1 MLDAIIGPNPL
12 AGIGQQGM
20 KYSRMLGCPYV
31 VLEKFMDIPEGS
43 NVMIYALPILMW
55 FERIPAIKHRFN
67 KVVLM
72 TICETETVH
81 EDYGKLFSHFP
92 VVATP
97 SKFCQGI
104 FQRQFPETQF
114 HVVNAY
120 VDDPGVSV
128 LSYRPKDWS
137 QRKYTFYHVGNVADQ
152 RKNANGIIRA
162 FVELFGDKTDQV
174 RLLIKATCNQ
184 PVNVDAPGV
193 EVINGLLSQEDLD
206 KVHDQG
212 DCYVTFSHSEGIGLG
227 AVEAALRAK
236 PVIMPEYGGGSEY
249 VNTPYSI
256 RCGRTQLARDDFL
269 FKAGMEW
276 GNPDFNMLKQFMQRA
291 FETRDCRAGHPLT
304 QYAVSKEKVSRQL
317 KAVCDLV

>member
-1 MLDAIIGPNPL
+1 MLDAIIGPTHY

-43 NVMIYALPILMW
+43 NVMIYALPIQMW
-55 FERIPAIKHRFN
+55 FERIPVIKHRFN

-81 EDYGKLFSHFP
+81 EDYGKLFDHFP
-92 VVATP
+92 IVATP
-97 SKFCQGI
+97 SKFCQSI
-104 FQRQFPETQF
+104 FQRQFSQSTF

-128 LSYRPKDWS
+128 LSYKPKDWS
-137 QRKYTFYHVGNVADQ
+137 KTKYTFYHVGNIADP
-152 RKNANGIIRA
+152 RKNVNSIIRA
-162 FVELFGDKTDQV
+162 FVELFKDKTDHV
-174 RLLIKATCNQ
+174 RLVLKATCNQ
-184 PVNVDAPGV
+184 TVTVNVPGV
-193 EVINGLLSQEDLD
+193 EVINGLLSQEELD
-206 KVHDQG
+206 EVHDQG

-236 PVIMPEYGGGSEY
+236 PVIMPEYGGGPEY
-249 VNTPYSI
+249 INTPYSI
-256 RCGRTQLARDDFL
+256 RCGMTRLSRDDFL

-276 GNPDFNMLKQFMQRA
+276 GDPDFNMLKQYMQRA
-291 FETRDCRAGHPLT
+291 FETRDSRAGHPMT
-304 QYAVSKEKVSRQL
+304 QYVVSKEKVCRQL

>member
-81 EDYGKLFSHFP
+81 EDYGKLFDLFEH
-92 VVATP
+92 VATP
-97 SKFCQGI
+97 SKFCQRI
-104 FQRQFPETQF
+104 FERRFSQSKF

-120 VDDPGVSV
+120 VDDPNVSV

-137 QRKYTFYHVGNVADQ
+137 NNKYTFYHVGNVADQ
-152 RKNANGIIRA
+152 RKNINGVIRA
-162 FVELFGDKTDQV
+162 FVELFGSNTDNV

-184 PVNVDAPGV
+184 TVSVDIPGV
-193 EVINGLLSQEDLD
+193 EVINGLLTSDDLE
-206 KVHDQG
+206 KVHEQG
-212 DCYVTFSHSEGIGLG
+212 DCYVSFSHSEGIGLG

-236 PVIMPEYGGGSEY
+236 PVIMPEYGGGPEY

-256 RCGRTQLARDDFL
+256 RCGMTTVPRDDFL

-276 GNPDFNMLKQFMQRA
+276 GNPDFNMLKAHMKKA
-291 FETRDCRAGHPLT
+291 FETRDSRAGHPLT
-304 QYAVSKEKVSRQL
+304 QYAVSKDKVSRQL
-317 KAVCDLV
+317 KAICDLV

>member
-1 MLDAIIGPNPL
+1 MLDAIIGPSPHS
-12 AGIGQQGM
+12 GIGQQCM
-20 KYSRMLGCPYV
+20 KYCRMLECPYATLDGFTEV
-31 VLEKFMDIPEGS
+31 PEGS
-43 NVMIYALPILMW
+43 SVMIYALPIQAW
-55 FERIPAIKHRFN
+55 FQAIPAMKSRFK

-81 EDYGKLFSHFP
+81 EDYGKLFDHFP

-97 SKFCQGI
+97 SRFCKRI
-104 FQRQFPETQF
+104 FQRQFPQSTF

-128 LSYRPKDWS
+128 LSYRPKNWS
-137 QRKYTFYHVGNVADQ
+137 QNKYTFYHVGNVTDQ
-152 RKNANGIIRA
+152 RKNANRIVQA

-184 PVNVDAPGV
+184 PVSIQAPGV

-212 DCYVTFSHSEGIGLG
+212 DCYVSFSHSEGIGLG

-249 VNTPYSI
+249 VNTPYRI
-256 RCGRTQLARDDFL
+256 RCGMTTVPRDDFL

-276 GNPDFNMLKQFMQRA
+276 GDPDVSILKKYMQKA
-291 FETRDCRAGHPLT
+291 FETRDSRAGHPLT
-304 QYAVSKEKVSRQL
+304 QYAVSKDKVTRQL